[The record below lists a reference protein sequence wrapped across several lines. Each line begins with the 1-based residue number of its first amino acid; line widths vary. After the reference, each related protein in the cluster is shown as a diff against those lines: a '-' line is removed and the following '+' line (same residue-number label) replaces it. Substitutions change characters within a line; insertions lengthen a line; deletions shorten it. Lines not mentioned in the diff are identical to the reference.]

1 MANHSDLLWLYLL
14 IVQLA
19 EVQEQAHRHFIG
31 PTVLI
36 VLRESFLRFF
46 VMRAQL
52 AEVKEQ
58 ADRRIAKLNGALQA
72 AESRCHQLAA
82 EAAVAAQSAPA
93 PPPPQV
99 RVHAGCTLCMT
110 FQPTSLASTAILTGQ
125 PLQSKCHHV
134 IFKSNAI
141 VAASAQEGLQQS
153 AN

>member
-1 MANHSDLLWLYLL
+1 MLLLHLL
-14 IVQLA
+14 TVQLA
-19 EVQEQAHRHFIG
+19 EVKEQADRHFIG
-31 PTVLI
+31 PTTLIILKESLLSFCVL
-36 VLRESFLRFF
+36 
-46 VMRAQL
+46 RAQL

-93 PPPPQV
+93 PVPPQV
-99 RVHAGCTLCMT
+99 RVHAGCTLCMG
-110 FQPTSLASTAILTGQ
+110 FQQTSLASTAILTGQ
-125 PLQSKCHHV
+125 PLQFKWHHV
-134 IFKSNAI
+134 IYQSNAI